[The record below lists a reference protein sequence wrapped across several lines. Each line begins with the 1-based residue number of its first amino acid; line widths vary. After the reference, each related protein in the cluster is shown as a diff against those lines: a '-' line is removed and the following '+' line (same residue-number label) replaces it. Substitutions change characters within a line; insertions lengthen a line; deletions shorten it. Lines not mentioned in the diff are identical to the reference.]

1 MQKKKTYIAT
11 YELLAE
17 VCAYISFPDVLQGR
31 VVHHF
36 VDYTAALA
44 GSIRA
49 YSSRPDCARVIDAL
63 VARILKLSCRPW
75 FGFVYSEDNLSDL
88 PSRGVFDV
96 LIALGSTRRVL
107 VRPSLATLC
116 RDEPPVPG
124 LEKE

>member
-31 VVHHF
+31 IVHHF
-36 VDYTAALA
+36 VDNTAALA
-44 GSIRA
+44 GSVKA

-88 PSRGVFDV
+88 PSRGVYDV
-96 LIALGSTRRVL
+96 LIALGATRRVL

-124 LEKE
+124 LE

>member
-17 VCAYISFPDVLQGR
+17 VCAYISFPYVLQGR

-36 VDYTAALA
+36 VDNTAALA

-49 YSSRPDCARVIDAL
+49 YSNRPDCARVIDAL